1 MKQIKKGYV
10 LLAILGLTG
19 TLLAGCSSSSEKKV
33 SDSGAEIVK
42 VALSDEVN
50 PPFLYTDGNNA
61 PIGYDMDYLEEVEK
75 KLDGKYE
82 FEYQFGEEESNLIG
96 VSTNKFDFAINWFF
110 KNPEREEKF
119 LYGNPEYGYSMTALI
134 TREDT
139 NDIRTFEDMKDK
151 KLAPMAPSGGLRT
164 ILNSYNDKNPDKA
177 VEIDTIEQPSNADN
191 LKGLEEGKYDAVFL
205 NVSTFNAIQKELDLN
220 IKVGGIVS
228 KEPVYIVYNKQNE
241 ELQKAINEA
250 TKELTEDGTLS
261 ELAEKWFEV
270 DVFQDLDYINQEQY
284 QFDK

>member
-1 MKQIKKGYV
+1 MELKKMGTLAAV
-10 LLAILGLTG
+10 LSLAGA
-19 TLLAGCSSSSEKKV
+19 LLAGCGSAEEKAT

-50 PPFLYTDGNNA
+50 PPFLYTDDKNN
-61 PIGYDMDYLEEVEK
+61 PVGYDIDYLEEVEK

-82 FEYQFGEEESNLIG
+82 FDYQFGEEEGNLIG

-110 KNPEREEKF
+110 KNPEREAKF

-134 TREDT
+134 TRQDT
-139 NDIRTFEDMKDK
+139 DDIKTFEDLQGK

-164 ILNSYNDKNPDKA
+164 ILNSYNEKNPDKA
-177 VEIDTIEQPSNADN
+177 VEIETIEHPSNADN
-191 LKGLEEGKYDAVFL
+191 LKGLAEGKYDAVFL
-205 NVSTFNAIQKELDLN
+205 NVSTFDAVQKELNLD

-241 ELQKAINEA
+241 ELQKDINKA
-250 TKELTEDGTLS
+250 TKELQEDGTLS
-261 ELAEKWFEV
+261 ELAEKWFDV
-270 DVFQDLDYINQEQY
+270 DFFQDLNYINQEQY
-284 QFDK
+284 KFDGK

>member
-10 LLAILGLTG
+10 LLTILGLTG
-19 TLLAGCSSSSEKKV
+19 SLLAGCSSSSEKKV
-33 SDSGAEIVK
+33 SDSGAEIIK

-119 LYGNPEYGYSMTALI
+119 LYGDPEYGYSMTALM
-134 TREDT
+134 
-139 NDIRTFEDMKDK
+139 F
-151 KLAPMAPSGGLRT
+151 P
-164 ILNSYNDKNPDKA
+164 Y
-177 VEIDTIEQPSNADN
+177 
-191 LKGLEEGKYDAVFL
+191 
-205 NVSTFNAIQKELDLN
+205 
-220 IKVGGIVS
+220 
-228 KEPVYIVYNKQNE
+228 
-241 ELQKAINEA
+241 
-250 TKELTEDGTLS
+250 
-261 ELAEKWFEV
+261 
-270 DVFQDLDYINQEQY
+270 
-284 QFDK
+284 

>member
-19 TLLAGCSSSSEKKV
+19 SLLAGCSSSSEKKV

>member
-10 LLAILGLTG
+10 LLTILGLTG
-19 TLLAGCSSSSEKKV
+19 SLLAGCSSSSEKKV
-33 SDSGAEIVK
+33 SDSGAEIIK

-119 LYGNPEYGYSMTALI
+119 LYGDPEYGYSMTALI

-139 NDIRTFEDMKDK
+139 DDIRTFADMKDK

-164 ILNSYNDKNPDKA
+164 ILNSYNDKNPDQA

-205 NVSTFNAIQKELDLN
+205 NVSTFNAIQKELDLD

-270 DVFQDLDYINQEQY
+270 DIFQDLDYINQEQY

>member
-270 DVFQDLDYINQEQY
+270 DVFQDLEYINQEQY

>member
-205 NVSTFNAIQKELDLN
+205 NVSTFNAIQKELDMN